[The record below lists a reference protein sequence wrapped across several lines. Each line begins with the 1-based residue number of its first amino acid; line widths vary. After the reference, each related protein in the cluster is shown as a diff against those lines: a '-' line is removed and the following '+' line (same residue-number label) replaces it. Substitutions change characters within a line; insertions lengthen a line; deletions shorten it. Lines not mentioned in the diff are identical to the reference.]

1 MQRAIALVGAFA
13 VAALAAD
20 LSAQTPDFAGQWSMV
35 ADANAPA
42 RGGGG
47 GGAGGG
53 GGGGRAGG
61 GGGGGGG
68 RAGGGMGGI
77 GGAGLGMAATI
88 VQDAT
93 TLTVTRML
101 GGAEVR
107 SVYNLNGSPS
117 TNTMAQGGNQI
128 QQTSTAAWTGGKLV
142 ITTNVDMGGNQ
153 VQQTMALSLD
163 GTTLVVETTGAG
175 RGGGAP
181 MTQTQRYTKGH

>member
-1 MQRAIALVGAFA
+1 MQRAIALMGVFA
-13 VAALAAD
+13 VAVAAAD
-20 LSAQTPDFAGQWSMV
+20 LSAQAPDFAGQWSMV
-35 ADANAPA
+35 VDANAPA

-47 GGAGGG
+47 GG
-53 GGGGRAGG
+53 GGGGRGGGG

-68 RAGGGMGGI
+68 RAGGGMGGM

-88 VQDAT
+88 VQNAN
-93 TLTVTRML
+93 TLTITRML

-117 TNTMAQGGNQI
+117 TNTMAAGGNQI

-142 ITTNVDMGGNQ
+142 ITTNVEMGGNQ

-175 RGGGAP
+175 RGGAAP